1 LSVVSGKAG
10 EAYETDVII
19 VGAGPVGLFA
29 VFELGLLDLKAH
41 IVDVLDRPGGQCAEL
56 YPEKPIYDIPGLPV
70 VSGQELTDRLL
81 NQVKPFAPTFHLAQ
95 MAESLERLEDKRFR
109 LKTELGT
116 TITAPVLVVAAG
128 GGSFVPRKPKID
140 GLEAYENKSLF
151 YAVRQMERFRGK
163 DLVIAG
169 GGDSALDWVLNLQPL
184 AKSTTLVHR
193 RDDFRAAPHSVA
205 QMRKLVAE
213 GKMKL
218 EISDLKELKG
228 ADGQLSAVIC
238 ERKDKSRYDISC
250 DTLLAFYGLTMKLGP
265 IADEPQRE
273 PDPGRHREVRN
284 QRTRHLRHRRHQ
296 HIPRQTKAHPLRL
309 PRSRAHEP
317 GGVQDR
323 AAGRTFGVPLYDQF
337 DRPAEKAGRR
347 LSHSKHAKRDLESTA
362 NDQTVAL
369 DSRSATGRLE

>member
-1 LSVVSGKAG
+1 MSSVQSAEAGK
-10 EAYETDVII
+10 AYETDVII

-41 IVDVLDRPGGQCAEL
+41 VVDVLDRPGGQCAEL

-81 NQVKPFAPTFHLAQ
+81 NQIKPFAPTFHLQQ

-116 TITAPVLVVAAG
+116 TITAPVLVIAAG

-140 GLEAYENKSLF
+140 NLEHYENKSLF
-151 YAVRQMERFRGK
+151 YAVRQMERFRGR

-184 AKSTTLVHR
+184 AKSVTLVHR

-228 ADGQLSAVIC
+228 EGGELSAVVC
-238 ERKDKSRYDISC
+238 ERKDKSRYDIPC

-265 IADEPQRE
+265 IADFGLSLNE
-273 PDPGRHREVRN
+273 N
-284 QRTRHLRHRRHQ
+284 L
-296 HIPRQTKAHPLRL
+296 IPVDTEKFET
-309 PRSRAHEP
+309 SEP
-317 GGVQDR
+317 GIFAIGDINTYPGKLKLILCGFHEAALMSQAAFKIARPGERLVFLYTTSSTDLQKKLGV
-323 AAGRTFGVPLYDQF
+323 A
-337 DRPAEKAGRR
+337 
-347 LSHSKHAKRDLESTA
+347 
-362 NDQTVAL
+362 
-369 DSRSATGRLE
+369 